1 MAIISPEQSQSQIWN
16 PHFTLSLLREF
27 MTLVVFNSFFLIF
40 FTLVIKISPSKSP
53 SNSTHV
59 CNVTSILLNLSI
71 YPCNLEHY
79 FYCFWFSIHKSTY
92 DFVGIDCEA
101 QLSCCIQ
108 SMEVLWFFFSCS
120 KEHPYTNTART
131 PGIPIPHGRMF
142 GVHPFMVHDND
153 SVKTQL
159 HITLELII
167 YTW

>member
-108 SMEVLWFFFSCS
+108 SMEVLCFFSHAP
-120 KEHPYTNTART
+120 KNINTQILQGHQVFLYHMGECLAS
-131 PGIPIPHGRMF
+131 IPSWSMTMIVLKHSFISP
-142 GVHPFMVHDND
+142 
-153 SVKTQL
+153 
-159 HITLELII
+159 
-167 YTW
+167 